1 MSAPPSRPA
10 TPDFICTG
18 FWANQDLRD
27 PCFDF
32 LEHVCTGRNSM
43 MEYLH
48 GECTFFAL
56 ALNDLTG
63 YPMYCLAD
71 EDELAERDYPDPSE
85 KIFPLIHDFCV
96 IGDIGSE
103 SNPALFV
110 DCRGIISSEHAFL
123 DEFRDFFTGYRLIRY
138 APNQI
143 KRLRDFFWSPASKNH
158 ASRYYQEACNYIKG
172 HSQSYMSY

>member
-1 MSAPPSRPA
+1 MSAPPSRPS

-18 FWANQDLRD
+18 FWVNQDLRD

-32 LEHVCTGRNSM
+32 LEHVCTGRNSL

-56 ALNDLTG
+56 ALNDLAG

-85 KIFPLIHDFCV
+85 KIFPLIHDFCH
-96 IGDIGSE
+96 
-103 SNPALFV
+103 
-110 DCRGIISSEHAFL
+110 RGHRKREQPSAVRRLSGNYQQRTCV
-123 DEFRDFFTGYRLIRY
+123 FR
-138 APNQI
+138 
-143 KRLRDFFWSPASKNH
+143 
-158 ASRYYQEACNYIKG
+158 
-172 HSQSYMSY
+172 